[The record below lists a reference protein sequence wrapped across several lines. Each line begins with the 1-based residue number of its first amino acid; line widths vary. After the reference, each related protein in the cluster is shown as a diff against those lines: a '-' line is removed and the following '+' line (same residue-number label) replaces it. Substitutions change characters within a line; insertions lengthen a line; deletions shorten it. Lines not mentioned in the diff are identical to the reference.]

1 MVTRLSEELRK
12 GKTEKNTYDLSKL
25 PTCGSVK
32 TPKREEPETILAD
45 MVTRLSEE
53 LRKGKTEKNTYD
65 LSKLPT
71 CGSVK
76 TPKREE
82 AETILAD
89 MVTRLSEELRKGKTE
104 KNTYDLSKLPTCGS
118 VKTPKREE
126 AEYVTFCRT
135 NLNEM
140 ETHLSKEQR
149 KGTMEEND
157 LGRLSKQPSCIS
169 VKEPK
174 QKESL
179 YLTNCRFVF
188 VEMVNRLCEELI
200 KGKMEANTCD
210 LKELPP
216 FTYSKELIE
225 NPDLYQ
231 DMTFSRMILTD
242 MHTPLSEALRKK
254 KTEENTCDWAKLPTF
269 SSVKTTKREHSKD
282 LTLCGKNLNEIETHL
297 SKEQRKRKREEN
309 TSGNSSEPSFTCVK
323 KAKRD
328 DCKDL
333 CSMILTEIENHED
346 AWPFRLPVNLNFV
359 PGYTKVIK
367 KPMDFSTIREK
378 LISGQYPNLEAFAV
392 DVRLVFDNCE
402 AFNQDDSDTGRAGHS
417 MRKYF
422 EKKWTDTLKV
432 SRSYNNL
439 FSPFQ

>member
-1 MVTRLSEELRK
+1 M
-12 GKTEKNTYDLSKL
+12 
-25 PTCGSVK
+25 
-32 TPKREEPETILAD
+32 ILAD

-53 LRKGKTEKNTYD
+53 LRKGKMEKNTCDLSKLPTFGSVKTPKREEAEMILADMVTRLSKELRKGKMEKNTDD

-82 AETILAD
+82 AEMILAD
-89 MVTRLSEELRKGKTE
+89 MVTRLSEELRKEKAE
-104 KNTYDLSKLPTCGS
+104 KNTCDLSKLPTFGS
-118 VKTPKREE
+118 VKTPKRVE
-126 AEYVTFCRT
+126 ADT

-149 KGTMEEND
+149 KGTTEEND
-157 LGRLSKQPSCIS
+157 SGRLSKQPSCIS

-179 YLTNCRFVF
+179 YLTNCR
-188 VEMVNRLCEELI
+188 
-200 KGKMEANTCD
+200 
-210 LKELPP
+210 
-216 FTYSKELIE
+216 
-225 NPDLYQ
+225 
-231 DMTFSRMILTD
+231 
-242 MHTPLSEALRKK
+242 
-254 KTEENTCDWAKLPTF
+254 
-269 SSVKTTKREHSKD
+269 
-282 LTLCGKNLNEIETHL
+282 KNLNEIETHL

-378 LISGQYPNLEAFAV
+378 LISGQYPNLETFAV

-417 MRKYF
+417 MRTYF

-439 FSPFQ
+439 FFPFQ

>member
-1 MVTRLSEELRK
+1 MLPVWGPDTCRRGFAMISSGYFCKETILADMVTRLSEELRK

-179 YLTNCRFVF
+179 YLTNC
-188 VEMVNRLCEELI
+188 
-200 KGKMEANTCD
+200 
-210 LKELPP
+210 
-216 FTYSKELIE
+216 
-225 NPDLYQ
+225 
-231 DMTFSRMILTD
+231 RMILTD

>member
-71 CGSVK
+71 FGSVK

-82 AETILAD
+82 PEMILAD
-89 MVTRLSEELRKGKTE
+89 MVTRLSEELRKGKME
-104 KNTYDLSKLPTCGS
+104 KNTCDLSKLPTFGS
-118 VKTPKREE
+118 VKTPKRVE
-126 AEYVTFCRT
+126 ADT

-231 DMTFSRMILTD
+231 DMTFSRYYFCSPVLCVHNISHCICLENFHHITGDFLTV
-242 MHTPLSEALRKK
+242 
-254 KTEENTCDWAKLPTF
+254 F
-269 SSVKTTKREHSKD
+269 V
-282 LTLCGKNLNEIETHL
+282 
-297 SKEQRKRKREEN
+297 
-309 TSGNSSEPSFTCVK
+309 SGNF
-323 KAKRD
+323 
-328 DCKDL
+328 
-333 CSMILTEIENHED
+333 
-346 AWPFRLPVNLNFV
+346 
-359 PGYTKVIK
+359 
-367 KPMDFSTIREK
+367 PM
-378 LISGQYPNLEAFAV
+378 
-392 DVRLVFDNCE
+392 
-402 AFNQDDSDTGRAGHS
+402 
-417 MRKYF
+417 
-422 EKKWTDTLKV
+422 
-432 SRSYNNL
+432 
-439 FSPFQ
+439 